1 MVFLKLH
8 QHVMR
13 HSGID
18 LNIADIRYRHHH
30 RLQFM
35 QTIRVEVPTDMDIH
49 AEADHAAWQLTLDF
63 LDQSL

>member
-1 MVFLKLH
+1 MSCW
-8 QHVMR
+8 

-18 LNIADIRYRHHH
+18 LNVADMLQRTHR

-35 QTIRVEVPTDMDIH
+35 QTIRAEALIDMDIH